1 MNDILELINNANNI
15 AILSHIDEDADAFG
29 SSLAMKEMLKNKG
42 KNAVYF
48 LSKPIEHRL
57 QFLSTDYIVYNE
69 AESYGDFDLVICL
82 DCGDEK
88 RLGKRI
94 AIFEKA
100 IKTINIDHHYTNNS
114 FAEINRV
121 DGNMS
126 STGEMIYDLLTEMGE
141 EITKPIAEF
150 LYCAISSDTGCFKY
164 SCASPKTLVVVSEL
178 MKKGIDHAELSRKIF
193 DTETIGALRLKG
205 KVMNS
210 IEQYYDGRLSLV
222 TLDEAV
228 FGEYS
233 VVESDVGDV
242 VNIPR
247 SVEGTEISVS
257 LRKTEGKVKVSLR
270 SNGRYNVGAIALRL
284 GGGGHEM
291 AAGASLGDIELD
303 EAKEK
308 VIKIIGEVIN
318 G

>member
-1 MNDILELINNANNI
+1 MNNILELINNAKNI
-15 AILSHIDEDADAFG
+15 AILSHVDEDADAFG

-57 QFLSTDYIVYNE
+57 QFLSTDYVVYNE
-69 AESYGDFDLVICL
+69 EESYGDFDLVLCL

-88 RLGKRI
+88 RLGKRA

-100 IKTINIDHHYTNNS
+100 LKTVNIDHHYTNNG
-114 FAEINRV
+114 FADINRV

-126 STGEMIYDLLTEMGE
+126 STGEMIYDLLVEMGE
-141 EITKPIAEF
+141 EITKTIAEY
-150 LYCAISSDTGCFKY
+150 LYCAIVSDTGCFKY

-178 MKKGIDHAELSRKIF
+178 MKKGIDHAELSRRIF
-193 DTETIGALRLKG
+193 DTEKIGALKLKG

-210 IEQYYDGRLSLV
+210 IEQYFEGKVSLV
-222 TLDEAV
+222 TLDESI
-228 FGEYS
+228 FEEYS
-233 VVESDVGDV
+233 VIESDVGDV

-270 SNGRYNVGAIALRL
+270 SNGKHNVGEIALKL

-291 AAGASLGDIELD
+291 AAGASLGNIDLND
-303 EAKEK
+303 AKDK